1 MRAKLLK
8 LWKEYY
14 GEWRE
19 KVEWPSFP
27 QLFSTTVT
35 VLVGSLLLAIV
46 IGLIDLVFSTVMRGV
61 YSLF

>member
-1 MRAKLLK
+1 MKSRLRQ
-8 LWKEYY
+8 LWKEYLT
-14 GEWRE
+14 EWRE

-27 QLFSTTVT
+27 QLVSTTIA

-46 IGLIDLVFSTVMRGV
+46 IGLIDLVFSTIMRGI

>member
-1 MRAKLLK
+1 MKQRLAR

-14 GEWRE
+14 AEWRE
-19 KVEWPSFP
+19 KVEWPPFA
-27 QLFSTTVT
+27 QLFSTTVA

-46 IGLIDLVFSTVMRGV
+46 IGVIDLLFSTIMRGV